1 VKKPARIALAA
12 LALGAV
18 VAAFVFL
25 DAARWLRPALDWVE
39 GTGPWAPATFVVLY
53 IVATII
59 CVPSFALTLGGAAI
73 FGFWSGFLIV
83 SIASTLAAGA
93 AFITGRH
100 LAGGWAARK
109 LENSPV
115 LGELCRSMGKE
126 GWKLVLLTRLSPV
139 LPYTLLN
146 YAFALTSVKLGTFLL
161 ASLIGM
167 TPGRLVYV
175 WLGSLAHE
183 GVQLDRK
190 SPEEWAFYGLGF
202 VATVALAVITARM
215 AQTALNRKKS
225 SKKPGPPPL
234 S

>member
-1 VKKPARIALAA
+1 VKPPARIALAA

-25 DAARWLRPALDWVE
+25 DAGAWLRPALDWVE
-39 GTGPWAPATFVVLY
+39 RTGPWAPATFILLY
-53 IVATII
+53 IAATIVCI
-59 CVPSFALTLGGAAI
+59 PSFALTLGGAAI
-73 FGFWSGFLIV
+73 FGFWHGFWVV

-109 LENSPV
+109 LEKSPV
-115 LGELCRSMGKE
+115 LGALVQSAGRQ

-139 LPYTLLN
+139 LPFTLLN

-190 SPEEWAFYGLGF
+190 SPEEWAFYGLGL
-202 VATVALAVITARM
+202 VATVVLAVISARM
-215 AQTALNRKKS
+215 AQTALNMKKS
-225 SKKPGPPPL
+225 PAKPGLPPV